1 MPSNPVRSD
10 PRDSRLTPAAE
21 LSLGEPSHPPPHPA
35 ADPTTTTA
43 ASLMPDPPPL
53 TLPAPKS
60 ANLLPPER
68 QPHISAPSQIED
80 AKAIDLNPA
89 RDIRSEEARDVKTT
103 APNDVKPKKTDT
115 GMSATSGPMGD
126 HMAEVWRDSDVGA
139 KEGRPVDFESKA
151 EGIAEEKG
159 DVQSSN

>member
-1 MPSNPVRSD
+1 
-10 PRDSRLTPAAE
+10 
-21 LSLGEPSHPPPHPA
+21 
-35 ADPTTTTA
+35 
-43 ASLMPDPPPL
+43 MPDPSPL

-89 RDIRSEEARDVKTT
+89 HDIRSEEVGDDKTA
-103 APNDVKPKKTDT
+103 APSNVQPKKTET

-151 EGIAEEKG
+151 EDIAEEKG
-159 DVQSSN
+159 EGAKL